1 MSGGIL
7 MVLSSG
13 QLRTNLQMDVT
24 SCNLQGNLIRN
35 KIAICAEEEPDN
47 FPLQKVIKSEAS
59 SFLNCAQ

>member
-1 MSGGIL
+1 MSGEIL

-35 KIAICAEEEPDN
+35 KIAICAEEPDN
-47 FPLQKVIKSEAS
+47 FPLQKVIKSEAL

>member
-1 MSGGIL
+1 MSGEIL

-35 KIAICAEEEPDN
+35 KIAICAEEPDN
-47 FPLQKVIKSEAS
+47 FPLQKVITSEAS